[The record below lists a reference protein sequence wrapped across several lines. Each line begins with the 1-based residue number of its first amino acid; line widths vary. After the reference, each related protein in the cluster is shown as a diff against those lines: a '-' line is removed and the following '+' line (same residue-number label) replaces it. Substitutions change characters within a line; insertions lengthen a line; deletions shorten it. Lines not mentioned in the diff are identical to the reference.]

1 MSIAITKNSKALL
14 SQPSSADTSVIVS
27 VNFSA
32 LKHQPR
38 TVHFQDPID
47 LFVVFAQAHRFVCL
61 SHEYS
66 EDRSLLFGRLSNRFL
81 HQVES
86 FDDILDTVFTM
97 NKSNLIKTHFED
109 NQLKIYLN
117 DDLSDSE
124 SIISNCFSLQEWLH
138 RLNQSS
144 SL

>member
-1 MSIAITKNSKALL
+1 MSFAISKNQNALS
-14 SQPSSADTSVIVS
+14 SQPNSADTSALVS
-27 VNFSA
+27 LNFSA
-32 LKHQPR
+32 LKHHSR
-38 TVHFQDPID
+38 TVWLQDPID
-47 LFVVFAQAHRFVCL
+47 LFVVFAQANTLVCL

-66 EDRSLLFGRLSNRFL
+66 EDRSLLFGCLSDRFL

-86 FDDILDTVFTM
+86 FDDILDVVFTM
-97 NKSNLIKTHFED
+97 DKSNFIKTHFED

-124 SIISNCFSLQEWLH
+124 SIISNCFSLQEWLY

>member
-1 MSIAITKNSKALL
+1 MSFAISKNQNALS
-14 SQPSSADTSVIVS
+14 SQPNSADTSALVS
-27 VNFSA
+27 LNFSA
-32 LKHQPR
+32 LKHHSR
-38 TVHFQDPID
+38 TVWLQDPID
-47 LFVVFAQAHRFVCL
+47 LFVVFAQANTLVCL

-66 EDRSLLFGRLSNRFL
+66 EDRSLLFGCLSDRFL

-86 FDDILDTVFTM
+86 FDDTLDVVFTM
-97 NKSNLIKTHFED
+97 DKSNFMKTHFEG

-124 SIISNCFSLQEWLH
+124 SIISNCFSLQEWLY

>member
-1 MSIAITKNSKALL
+1 MSFAITKNQKALS
-14 SQPSSADTSVIVS
+14 SQPTSADTIALVS
-27 VNFSA
+27 FNFSA
-32 LKHQPR
+32 LKYHPR

-66 EDRSLLFGRLSNRFL
+66 EDRSLLSGRLSNRFL

-86 FDDILDTVFTM
+86 FDDILDVVFTM
-97 NKSNLIKTHFED
+97 NKSNFMKTHCED

-124 SIISNCFSLQEWLH
+124 SIISNCFSLQEWLY

-144 SL
+144 SF

>member
-1 MSIAITKNSKALL
+1 MSFAISKNQNALS
-14 SQPSSADTSVIVS
+14 SQLNSADTSALVS
-27 VNFSA
+27 LNFSA
-32 LKHQPR
+32 LKHHSR
-38 TVHFQDPID
+38 TVWLQDPID
-47 LFVVFAQAHRFVCL
+47 LFVVFAQANTLVCL

-66 EDRSLLFGRLSNRFL
+66 EDRSLLFGCLSDRFL

-86 FDDILDTVFTM
+86 FDDILDVVFTM
-97 NKSNLIKTHFED
+97 DKSNFIKTHFED

-124 SIISNCFSLQEWLH
+124 SIISNCFSLQEWLY
-138 RLNQSS
+138 RLIQSS

>member
-1 MSIAITKNSKALL
+1 MSFAISKNQNALS
-14 SQPSSADTSVIVS
+14 SQSNSADTSALVS
-27 VNFSA
+27 LNFSA
-32 LKHQPR
+32 LKHHSR
-38 TVHFQDPID
+38 TVWLQDPID
-47 LFVVFAQAHRFVCL
+47 LFVVFAQANTLVCL

-86 FDDILDTVFTM
+86 FDDILDVVFTM
-97 NKSNLIKTHFED
+97 NKSNFMKTHCED

-124 SIISNCFSLQEWLH
+124 RIISNCFSLQEWLC
-138 RLNQSS
+138 RLSQRP
-144 SL
+144 LV

>member
-1 MSIAITKNSKALL
+1 MSFAITKNSKALS

-32 LKHQPR
+32 LKHHPR

-86 FDDILDTVFTM
+86 FDDILETVFTM
-97 NKSNLIKTHFED
+97 NKSNLIKT
-109 NQLKIYLN
+109 
-117 DDLSDSE
+117 
-124 SIISNCFSLQEWLH
+124 
-138 RLNQSS
+138 
-144 SL
+144 

>member
-1 MSIAITKNSKALL
+1 MNFAISKNQKSLS
-14 SQPSSADTSVIVS
+14 SQPTSADTSALVS
-27 VNFSA
+27 LNFNA
-32 LKHQPR
+32 LKHHSR

-66 EDRSLLFGRLSNRFL
+66 EDRSLLFGRLSDRFL

-86 FDDILDTVFTM
+86 FDDILDVVFTM
-97 NKSNLIKTHFED
+97 NKSNFIKTHFED

-124 SIISNCFSLQEWLH
+124 SIISHCFSLQEWLC
-138 RLNQSS
+138 RLSQRS

>member
-1 MSIAITKNSKALL
+1 
-14 SQPSSADTSVIVS
+14 
-27 VNFSA
+27 
-32 LKHQPR
+32 
-38 TVHFQDPID
+38 ID
-47 LFVVFAQAHRFVCL
+47 LFVVFAQAHTLVCL

-86 FDDILDTVFTM
+86 FDDILDAVFTM
-97 NKSNLIKTHFED
+97 NKSNFMKTHFED

-124 SIISNCFSLQEWLH
+124 SIISNCFSLQEWLY

>member
-1 MSIAITKNSKALL
+1 MSFAISKNQNVL
-14 SQPSSADTSVIVS
+14 SSQLNSADTSALVS
-27 VNFSA
+27 SNFSA
-32 LKHQPR
+32 LKHHSR
-38 TVHFQDPID
+38 TVWLQDPID
-47 LFVVFAQAHRFVCL
+47 LFVVFAQANTLVCL

-66 EDRSLLFGRLSNRFL
+66 EDRSLLFGCLSDRFL

-86 FDDILDTVFTM
+86 FDDILDVVFTM
-97 NKSNLIKTHFED
+97 DKSNFMKTHCED

-124 SIISNCFSLQEWLH
+124 SIISNCFSLQEWLY

>member
-1 MSIAITKNSKALL
+1 MSFAISKNQNALS
-14 SQPSSADTSVIVS
+14 SQLNSADTSALVS
-27 VNFSA
+27 LNFSA
-32 LKHQPR
+32 LKHHSR
-38 TVHFQDPID
+38 TVWLQDPID
-47 LFVVFAQAHRFVCL
+47 LFVVFAQANTLVCL

-66 EDRSLLFGRLSNRFL
+66 EDRSLLFGCLSDRFL

-86 FDDILDTVFTM
+86 FDDILDVVFTM
-97 NKSNLIKTHFED
+97 DKSNFIKTHFED

-124 SIISNCFSLQEWLH
+124 SIISNCFSLQEWLY